1 MPELSETNAMPDDLV
16 AALRDDPQAAVAF
29 VTTEHFNLASARGA
43 TISETNGRAS
53 IFLGSVSAG
62 LVAFAFA
69 AQSSRTALYTF
80 GLVLFPV
87 LVFLGLT
94 TFERVLQTS
103 IDDTVY
109 VRRMNRLRRFYID
122 AAPGLA
128 GYLSLPAAG
137 EQVEDV
143 LRLEGFRPGPW
154 QLMLSAPGTVGIINS
169 ALIGV
174 TVGLAAGALSDSNL
188 WAATIAGLVA
198 FAAAVPAHQR
208 YQTTQRERAMR
219 TSAAGATGT
228 SQTLEAD

>member
-1 MPELSETNAMPDDLV
+1 MNAMSDDLV

-29 VTTEHFNLASARGA
+29 VTTEHFNLASARAA

-62 LVAFAFA
+62 LVALAFA

-109 VRRMNRLRRFYID
+109 LRRMNRLRRFYVD

-128 GYLSLPAAG
+128 SYMSLPAAG
-137 EQVEDV
+137 EKVEDI

-154 QLMLSAPGTVGIINS
+154 QLLLSAPGTVAIINS
-169 ALIGV
+169 ALVGV
-174 TVGLAAGALSDSNL
+174 TVGLAAGALSHSNL
-188 WAATIAGLVA
+188 WAATIAGLIA
-198 FAAAVPAHQR
+198 FAAVVPAHQR
-208 YQTTQRERAMR
+208 YQMTQRERAMR
-219 TSAAGATGT
+219 TSAPDAAG
-228 SQTLEAD
+228 SPQTPLSD

>member
-1 MPELSETNAMPDDLV
+1 MSPMPDDLP

-29 VTTEHFNLASARGA
+29 VTTEHFNLASARAA

-53 IFLGSVSAG
+53 IFLGSVSAS

-69 AQSSRTALYTF
+69 AQTSRTALYTF

-103 IDDTVY
+103 IDDTIY
-109 VRRMNRLRRFYID
+109 LRRMNRLRRFYFD

-128 GYLSLPAAG
+128 RYLSPPAVGDGVA
-137 EQVEDV
+137 DI

-154 QLMLSAPGTVGIINS
+154 QLLLSAPGTVGIINS
-169 ALIGV
+169 ALVGV
-174 TVGLAAGALSDSNL
+174 TVGLAAGALTDSNL

-208 YQTTQRERAMR
+208 YQTTQRERAVSGPVADVSS
-219 TSAAGATGT
+219 SA
-228 SQTLEAD
+228 EVPDADPV

>member
-1 MPELSETNAMPDDLV
+1 MSPMPDDLP
-16 AALRDDPQAAVAF
+16 AALRDDPQAAIAF
-29 VTTEHFNLASARGA
+29 VTTEHFNLASARAA

-53 IFLGSVSAG
+53 IFLGSVSAS

-69 AQSSRTALYTF
+69 AQTSRTALYTF

-109 VRRMNRLRRFYID
+109 LRRMNRLRRFYFD

-128 GYLSLPAAG
+128 RYLSPPAAG
-137 EQVEDV
+137 DGVADI

-154 QLMLSAPGTVGIINS
+154 QLLLSAPGTVGIINS
-169 ALIGV
+169 ALVGV
-174 TVGLAAGALSDSNL
+174 TVGLAAGALTDSNL

-208 YQTTQRERAMR
+208 YQTTQRERAVSGPVADVSS
-219 TSAAGATGT
+219 SA
-228 SQTLEAD
+228 EVPDADPV

>member
-1 MPELSETNAMPDDLV
+1 MPDDLV

-62 LVAFAFA
+62 LVALAFA

-80 GLVLFPV
+80 GLALFPV

-109 VRRMNRLRRFYID
+109 VQRMNRLRRFYID

-128 GYLSLPAAG
+128 SYVSLPAAG
-137 EQVEDV
+137 DRVEDV
-143 LRLEGFRPGPW
+143 LRLEGFRPGQW
-154 QLMLSAPGTVGIINS
+154 QLLLSAPGTVGIINS

-188 WAATIAGLVA
+188 WVATISGLIA

-208 YQTTQRERAMR
+208 YQLTQRLRA
-219 TSAAGATGT
+219 TAASEAAAAAGSAGVPG
-228 SQTLEAD
+228 AD

>member
-1 MPELSETNAMPDDLV
+1 MPELSEMPNDLV
-16 AALRDDPQAAVAF
+16 AALRGDPQAAVAF

-62 LVAFAFA
+62 LVAVAFA

-128 GYLSLPAAG
+128 SYLSLPAAG
-137 EQVEDV
+137 DRLEDV
-143 LRLEGFRPGPW
+143 LRLEGFRPGRW
-154 QLMLSAPGTVGIINS
+154 QLLLSAPGTVGIINS

-174 TVGLAAGALSDSNL
+174 TVGLAAGAVSDSNL

-198 FAAAVPAHQR
+198 FAVAVPAHER
-208 YQTTQRERAMR
+208 YQLTQRLRALNA
-219 TSAAGATGT
+219 SAAAEAAGSSQGPGT
-228 SQTLEAD
+228 E

>member
-1 MPELSETNAMPDDLV
+1 MPDDLP

-29 VTTEHFNLASARGA
+29 VTTEHFNLASARAA

-53 IFLGSVSAG
+53 IFLGSVSAS

-69 AQSSRTALYTF
+69 AQTSRTALYTF

-103 IDDTVY
+103 IDDTIY
-109 VRRMNRLRRFYID
+109 LRRMNRLRRFYFD

-128 GYLSLPAAG
+128 RYLSPPAVGDGVA
-137 EQVEDV
+137 DI

-154 QLMLSAPGTVGIINS
+154 QLLLSAPGTVGIINS
-169 ALIGV
+169 ALVGV
-174 TVGLAAGALSDSNL
+174 TVGLAAGALTDSNL

-208 YQTTQRERAMR
+208 YQTTQRERAVSGPVADVSS
-219 TSAAGATGT
+219 SA
-228 SQTLEAD
+228 EVPDADPV

>member
-1 MPELSETNAMPDDLV
+1 MPDDLP
-16 AALRDDPQAAVAF
+16 AALRDDPQAAIAF
-29 VTTEHFNLASARGA
+29 VTTEHFNLASARAA

-53 IFLGSVSAG
+53 IFLGSVSAS

-69 AQSSRTALYTF
+69 AQTSRTALYTF

-109 VRRMNRLRRFYID
+109 LRRMNRLRRFYFD

-128 GYLSLPAAG
+128 RYLSPPAAG
-137 EQVEDV
+137 DGVADI

-154 QLMLSAPGTVGIINS
+154 QLLLSAPGTVGIINS
-169 ALIGV
+169 ALVGV
-174 TVGLAAGALSDSNL
+174 TVGLAAGALTDSNL

-208 YQTTQRERAMR
+208 YQTTQRERAVSGPVADVSS
-219 TSAAGATGT
+219 SA
-228 SQTLEAD
+228 EVPDADPV

>member
-1 MPELSETNAMPDDLV
+1 MSPMPDDLP

-29 VTTEHFNLASARGA
+29 VTTEHFNLASARAA

-53 IFLGSVSAG
+53 IFLGSVSAS

-69 AQSSRTALYTF
+69 AQTSRTALYTF

-109 VRRMNRLRRFYID
+109 LRRMNRLRRFYFD

-128 GYLSLPAAG
+128 RYLSPPAAG
-137 EQVEDV
+137 DGVADI

-154 QLMLSAPGTVGIINS
+154 QLLLSAPGTVGIINS
-169 ALIGV
+169 ALVGV
-174 TVGLAAGALSDSNL
+174 TVGLAAGALTDSNL

-208 YQTTQRERAMR
+208 YQTTQRERAVSGPVADVSS
-219 TSAAGATGT
+219 SA
-228 SQTLEAD
+228 EVADADPV

>member
-1 MPELSETNAMPDDLV
+1 MSPMPDDLP

-29 VTTEHFNLASARGA
+29 VTTEHFNLASARAA

-53 IFLGSVSAG
+53 IFLGSVSAS

-69 AQSSRTALYTF
+69 AHTSRTALYTF

-103 IDDTVY
+103 IDDTIY
-109 VRRMNRLRRFYID
+109 LRRMNRLRRFYFD

-128 GYLSLPAAG
+128 RYLSPPAVGDGVA
-137 EQVEDV
+137 DI

-154 QLMLSAPGTVGIINS
+154 QLLLSAPGTVGIINS
-169 ALIGV
+169 ALVGV
-174 TVGLAAGALSDSNL
+174 TVGLAAGALTDSNL

-208 YQTTQRERAMR
+208 YQTTQRERAVSGPVADVSS
-219 TSAAGATGT
+219 SA
-228 SQTLEAD
+228 EVPDADPV

>member
-1 MPELSETNAMPDDLV
+1 MPELNDRPDELV

-109 VRRMNRLRRFYID
+109 LRRMNRLRRFYVD
-122 AAPGLA
+122 VAPGLA
-128 GYLSLPAAG
+128 GYLTLPAAG
-137 EQVEDV
+137 DQVEDV
-143 LRLEGFRPGPW
+143 LRLEGFRPGQW
-154 QLMLSAPGTVGIINS
+154 QLLLSAPGTVGIINS
-169 ALIGV
+169 ALFGV
-174 TVGLAAGALSDSNL
+174 TVGLAAGAVSDSNL
-188 WAATIAGLVA
+188 WAATIAGLIA
-198 FAAAVPAHQR
+198 FAMAVPVHQR
-208 YQTTQRERAMR
+208 YQVTQRNRAMAAS
-219 TSAAGATGT
+219 TADAAGSSLAR
-228 SQTLEAD
+228 EAD